1 MSSFVN
7 YCRDQLLLNGYSRS
21 DIANMDETA
30 IWADMP
36 GETTVTTKGVRS
48 VPMFST
54 GHEKSRVTVCL
65 AAFADGQKLQPFI
78 VFKGKRTPKE
88 LSGITGVKIG
98 MTSSGWMNT
107 VSSIEWLETVWGKLS
122 FSRRLLIWDS
132 FRAHVDSKVKEV
144 CRKQTKTDMVVIPG
158 GCTSLLQPAD
168 VSWNKPFKN
177 AFRACYEKWMREENF
192 EYSSAGNVKSPSRV
206 LLVNWIKEAW
216 RSVSAQVIINSFDVC
231 GITTHDVDVI
241 HCTKTNQT
249 VKGAREAIMQ
259 WQPGARDVDL
269 DDSSDDTTSDSHSE
283 DLGTDDEGSDLECES
298 GILL

>member
-1 MSSFVN
+1 M
-7 YCRDQLLLNGYSRS
+7 
-21 DIANMDETA
+21 
-30 IWADMP
+30 
-36 GETTVTTKGVRS
+36 
-48 VPMFST
+48 
-54 GHEKSRVTVCL
+54 
-65 AAFADGQKLQPFI
+65 
-78 VFKGKRTPKE
+78 
-88 LSGITGVKIG
+88 
-98 MTSSGWMNT
+98 
-107 VSSIEWLETVWGKLS
+107 
-122 FSRRLLIWDS
+122 
-132 FRAHVDSKVKEV
+132 

-216 RSVSAQVIINSFDVC
+216 RSVSARVIINSFDVC

-249 VKGAREAIMQ
+249 AEGAREAIMQ